1 MHINL
6 LNIKN
11 NSTERLCLSSFE
23 KWDDY
28 IKVSAKHIDVPWR
41 LMAVLGCEHR

>member
-11 NSTERLCLSSFE
+11 NSIERLCLSSFE

-28 IKVSAKHIDVPWR
+28 IKVSAKHIDVPWQ